1 MADIIVVGAAAAGL
15 FAALTAA
22 EQGAEVTLVSARPL
36 AETAS
41 YWAQGGAAAALAL
54 DDSPAIHL
62 EDTLTAGRGLTRL
75 SAAQV
80 LTDEAA
86 ARVDDLLRLGVHFDA
101 ARHGALALGLG
112 GGRSPG
118 RII

>member
-1 MADIIVVGAAAAGL
+1 MTTRVRRVEPDIVVVGAGAAGL

-22 EQGAEVTLVSARPL
+22 RERARVSLVSARPL

-54 DDSPAIHL
+54 DDSPQIHL
-62 EDTLTAGRGLTRL
+62 EDTLKAGRGLTRYQ
-75 SAAQV
+75 AAKV

-86 ARVDDLLRLGVHFDA
+86 ARVHELQDLGVHFDA
-101 ARHGALALGLG
+101 
-112 GGRSPG
+112 
-118 RII
+118 